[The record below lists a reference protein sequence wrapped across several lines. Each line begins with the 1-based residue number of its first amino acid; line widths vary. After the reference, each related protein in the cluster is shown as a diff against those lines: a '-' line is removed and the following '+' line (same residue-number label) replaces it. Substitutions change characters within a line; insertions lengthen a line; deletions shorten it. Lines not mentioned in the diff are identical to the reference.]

1 MLLEELF
8 EQGSGELSR
17 GDVNL
22 LLFPHLKEFLVID
35 LRGDS
40 PDVCAIHAD
49 DVFDGDFFDQLENE
63 FSKMLKEDTEY
74 PFSHLMGIS
83 IQVEEL
89 IRELGMVAILKR
101 LKIAE
106 FDDEQPLV
114 AVFIMGG
121 STLLSTDNGIGYI
134 MNSLFDETIDP
145 DLRAHYVAH
154 VSNFVSREREVVEG
168 LERSE
173 LREALQDESPN
184 FFTLWQQRN

>member
-8 EQGSGELSR
+8 EHGSGELSR

-35 LRGDS
+35 LRGDHPS
-40 PDVCAIHAD
+40 VYVVHAD
-49 DVFDGDFFDQLENE
+49 DVFDRDFFNHLEHE
-63 FSKMLKEDTEY
+63 FSKMLKEETEY

-83 IQVEEL
+83 MQVEEL
-89 IRELGMVAILKR
+89 IRDLGMMAVLKQ
-101 LKIAE
+101 LKISE
-106 FDDEQPLV
+106 SDDEQPLV

-121 STLLSTDNGIGYI
+121 SALLSTDNGVGYI
-134 MNSLFDETIDP
+134 MSSLFDEAIDSA
-145 DLRAHYVAH
+145 LRASYSALI
-154 VSNFVSREREVVEG
+154 SQFMSREQQVVEG

-173 LREALQDESPN
+173 LREALEDESPN